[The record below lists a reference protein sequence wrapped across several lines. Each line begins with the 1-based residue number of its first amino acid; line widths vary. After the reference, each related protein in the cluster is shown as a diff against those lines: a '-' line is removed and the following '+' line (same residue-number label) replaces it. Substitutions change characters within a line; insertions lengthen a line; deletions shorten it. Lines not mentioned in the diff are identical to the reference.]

1 MKINYEKTFQGAHK
15 FYALVGGHL
24 ITKQY
29 FFTSK
34 REALRDFKELLKEEA
49 LS

>member
-1 MKINYEKTFQGAHK
+1 MNITYEKTFQGAHK
-15 FYALVGGHL
+15 FYAMVGDQL